1 MRHVTRVARALAICH
16 LVGGLVLAAPLSAR
30 AASTLGLDFVGT
42 TENAFSAELTLGWSF
57 SVNQPIAVTGL
68 GFFDDALSP
77 FGSLGLKQDHLISLW
92 TAGGA
97 LLAQTT
103 ITNASTPVASTAA
116 DGRWL
121 FNDIAAVTLAPGT
134 YVIGALNS
142 ASLACATCDYFRYLD
157 TATTSSAIT
166 FIEARDISGNAF
178 PSNPIPSRNDG
189 YFGPDFAFTPVPEPM
204 TMLLGGTGLLALGY
218 VGRKRLFRSES

>member
-1 MRHVTRVARALAICH
+1 MRQATRVARALAICH
-16 LVGGLVLAAPLSAR
+16 LVVGLVLSAPLSAR
-30 AASTLGLDFVGT
+30 AASTLALDFVGT
-42 TENAFSAELTLGWSF
+42 LEDAFVAELTFGWSF
-57 SVNQPIAVTGL
+57 RVNTPIAVTGL

-77 FGSLGLKQDHLISLW
+77 FGTLGLKQDHLVSLW
-92 TAGGA
+92 TAGGT

-121 FNDIAAVTLAPGT
+121 FNNITAVTLAPGT
-134 YVIGALNS
+134 YVIGAHNS
-142 ASLACATCDYFRYLD
+142 ASAMCATCDYFRYLD

-178 PSNPIPSRNDG
+178 PSNSVPSRNDG
-189 YFGPDFAFTPVPEPM
+189 YFGPDFAFTPVPEPSM
-204 TMLLGGTGLLALGY
+204 GILVGITGLIGIGGILW
-218 VGRKRLFRSES
+218 RRSRQR